1 MGRKRRAD
9 IKGVVSGSDP
19 DHPLVGSRFIRLLED
34 ELRHL
39 HAARPRGNR
48 DLHYDHVVIAHLI
61 AFFNPILSGLRSIED
76 LFEQPQVRK
85 RFGAPRI
92 PKSTFSDAQ
101 RVFEP
106 DLLLPLIDSLRDRVG
121 MSLSDSRLDTISR
134 QLLAVDGSFFRVA
147 ARIKWALFNTYK
159 NGNVRA
165 HTQFDIVKAVPDSM
179 ILTGGRD
186 SEPIQL
192 SKTLRAG
199 CLYIM
204 DRGFEHYDLLAAI
217 LEHTSDFVVRLRK
230 TALSAVRQAHALTPA
245 ATGAGVI
252 SDATV
257 QIGWRKDRRPV
268 ETDLRLVEV
277 QFLNRQ
283 NQPEIIR
290 LLTNRFDLPAEII
303 ALLYRY
309 RWQVE
314 LFFRWLKCM
323 ANFKHFFSESQSA
336 MQMQIYVAIIGTLLM
351 AVATGS
357 RPSKYDFALISSA
370 AAGLCNIEEALIVAE
385 RRRAERARAAER
397 QKAYNAAKKS
407 AQ

>member
-1 MGRKRRAD
+1 M
-9 IKGVVSGSDP
+9 
-19 DHPLVGSRFIRLLED
+19 
-34 ELRHL
+34 
-39 HAARPRGNR
+39 
-48 DLHYDHVVIAHLI
+48 
-61 AFFNPILSGLRSIED
+61 
-76 LFEQPQVRK
+76 
-85 RFGAPRI
+85 
-92 PKSTFSDAQ
+92 
-101 RVFEP
+101 
-106 DLLLPLIDSLRDRVG
+106 
-121 MSLSDSRLDTISR
+121 
-134 QLLAVDGSFFRVA
+134 
-147 ARIKWALFNTYK
+147 
-159 NGNVRA
+159 
-165 HTQFDIVKAVPDSM
+165 
-179 ILTGGRD
+179 
-186 SEPIQL
+186 
-192 SKTLRAG
+192 
-199 CLYIM
+199 
-204 DRGFEHYDLLAAI
+204 
-217 LEHTSDFVVRLRK
+217 VRLRK
-230 TALSAVRQAHALTPA
+230 TALSAVRQAHTLTPA